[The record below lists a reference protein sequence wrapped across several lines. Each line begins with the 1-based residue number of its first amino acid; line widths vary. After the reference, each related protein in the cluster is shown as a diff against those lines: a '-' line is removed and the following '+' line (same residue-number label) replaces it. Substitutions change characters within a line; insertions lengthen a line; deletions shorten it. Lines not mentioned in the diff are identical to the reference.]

1 VLAAQV
7 VVADYCPNWWPRSD
21 LAGERRVRLEFEAG
35 AVSADRRGP
44 GAGHPAPDQR
54 VLPAAE
60 LTALVATD
68 PVFGYSFIVTNIDL
82 PWPGTASAMITTLR
96 HQLIRMP
103 TRLVRHAG
111 RSSCGCPRDELLDQ
125 VLARIRALPARY

>member
-1 VLAAQV
+1 MA
-7 VVADYCPNWWPRSD
+7 
-21 LAGERRVRLEFEAG
+21 EFWNPT
-35 AVSADRRGP
+35 P